1 MAASIDWMPTIAEY
15 CGVKLPDR
23 KIDGKSITSVIESED
38 ASSPHK
44 VFHWE
49 TGKHWAIRQGDW
61 KLVHNGPATDYKGRK
76 IPQVKNFL
84 SNMAEDVTETKNLAE
99 IHPEIVGQLTRL
111 RAEWLKGLRQG

>member
-15 CGVKLPDR
+15 CGVKLPER
-23 KIDGKSITSVIESED
+23 EIDGKSITSVIESED
-38 ASSPHK
+38 APSPHE

-76 IPQVKNFL
+76 IPQVENFL
-84 SNMAEDVTETKNLAE
+84 SNMAEDVTETRNLTE
-99 IHPEIVGQLTRL
+99 TYPEKVKQLTKL
-111 RAEWLKGLRQG
+111 HEQWLKKLKQE